1 LQEGG
6 GRLKNQVLALK
17 RVAALFLSNERIRPL
32 EKRKVLRAL
41 QRVNFTLTRRRH
53 SSCLKK
59 KKPEHRKTPGGWV
72 WALQFSQLPAA
83 RS

>member
-1 LQEGG
+1 MQQLQEGG
-6 GRLKNQVLALK
+6 GRLKNQVPALK

-41 QRVNFTLTRRRH
+41 QCALILLLTKRRH

-59 KKPEHRKTPGGWV
+59 KKPE
-72 WALQFSQLPAA
+72 
-83 RS
+83 